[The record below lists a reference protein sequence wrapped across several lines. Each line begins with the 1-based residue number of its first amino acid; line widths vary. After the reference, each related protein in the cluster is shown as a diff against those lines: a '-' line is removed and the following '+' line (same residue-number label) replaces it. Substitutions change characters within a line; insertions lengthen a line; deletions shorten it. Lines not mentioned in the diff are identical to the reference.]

1 MRVPFLSGF
10 LISKRQPAFS
20 GESAINNPLFRPPAE
35 ADSLILQV
43 DQGCPYNRCTFC
55 GMYRQVRFRRLT
67 EPELLRLL
75 NAETRHARGVR
86 RVFLAD
92 GDVMRR
98 PFEELRMILE
108 EMGQRLPELARV
120 NVYATGSAIV
130 AKTDD
135 ELRAL
140 RALKL
145 QTLYLGLESG
155 DDETLRRVC
164 KGETAA
170 VMIEAAR
177 RSQACGLKMSVMVL
191 LGLGGRE
198 RTREHAE
205 ATADAVNRMQP
216 RLLSA
221 LRVVPVPGTEL
232 YEDVRAGRFQQLT
245 ERGVIEELRC
255 MIARLELVNTVFRA
269 NHSSNIVPLEA
280 RFPRNK
286 PAILAQLDELL
297 VAGRLDAQSPGP
309 QPLWL

>member
-1 MRVPFLSGF
+1 MS
-10 LISKRQPAFS
+10 
-20 GESAINNPLFRPPAE
+20 INNPLFRPPAE
-35 ADSLILQV
+35 AGSLILQV

-67 EPELLRLL
+67 VPEIQRLL

-98 PFEELRMILE
+98 PFAELRLILE
-108 EMGQRLPELARV
+108 ELGQRLPDLARV
-120 NVYATGSAIV
+120 NLYATGRAM
-130 AKTDD
+130 ADKTDD
-135 ELRAL
+135 ELRTL

-164 KGETAA
+164 KGEDAAAMIAA
-170 VMIEAAR
+170 VQ
-177 RSQACGLKMSVMVL
+177 RSQACGLKMSVMAL
-191 LGLGGRE
+191 LGLGGQE
-198 RTREHAE
+198 RTREHAD
-205 ATADAVNRMQP
+205 ATAGALNQMQP
-216 RLLSA
+216 RLLSM

-232 YEDVRAGRFQQLT
+232 HDEVRTGRFRQLT
-245 ERGVIEELRC
+245 ERGVIEELRR
-255 MIARLELVNTVFRA
+255 MVARLELTNTVFRA

-280 RFPRNK
+280 RFPRDK
-286 PAILAQLDELL
+286 QALLAQLDALL
-297 VAGRLDAQSPGP
+297 AGGALDAKSPGP